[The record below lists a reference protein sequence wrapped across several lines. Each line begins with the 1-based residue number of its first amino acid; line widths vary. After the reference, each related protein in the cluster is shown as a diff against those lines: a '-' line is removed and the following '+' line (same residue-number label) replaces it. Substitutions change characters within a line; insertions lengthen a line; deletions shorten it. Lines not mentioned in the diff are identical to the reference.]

1 MTTSARAQASA
12 IARKAMK
19 LVAPQFRLNLRD
31 GVHGVSHWSRVWV
44 HGQALADTLDVNPC
58 IPAWFAFLHDSQRF
72 NDGRDPQHGA
82 RAADFA
88 LNLRKSGALS
98 ELDAREFEHLCEAMR
113 LHSDGHT
120 QAEAA
125 VQACW
130 DADRLDL
137 ARVGIEPSPRYLCT
151 VYARQT
157 NTRIQAMR
165 MSNGFRRSPDVEKTS
180 AVDGSNLTYFR
191 QFSKCKK

>member
-1 MTTSARAQASA
+1 MTTSPRAQASA

-19 LVAPQFRLNLRD
+19 IVAPQFRLDLQD

-88 LNLRKSGALS
+88 LNLRKSGALT
-98 ELDAREFEHLCEAMR
+98 ELDDREFEHLCEAMR
-113 LHSDGHT
+113 LHSDGYT
-120 QAEAA
+120 LAEAA
-125 VQACW
+125 IQACW

-137 ARVGIEPSPRYLCT
+137 ARVGIDPSPRRLCT
-151 VYARQT
+151 AYARWT
-157 NTRIQAMR
+157 PTIANAVRMSMR
-165 MSNGFRRSPDVEKTS
+165 MKRSLS
-180 AVDGSNLTYFR
+180 R
-191 QFSKCKK
+191 W

>member
-1 MTTSARAQASA
+1 MHASPRAQACA

-19 LVAPQFRLNLRD
+19 IVAPQFRLNLQD

-44 HGQALADTLDVNPC
+44 HGQALANTLDVNPC
-58 IPAWFAFLHDSQRF
+58 IPAWFAFLHDSQRR
-72 NDGRDPQHGA
+72 NDGTDPQHGA

-88 LNLRKSGALS
+88 LNLRKSGVLT

-120 QAEAA
+120 LAEAA
-125 VQACW
+125 IQACW

-137 ARVGIEPSPRYLCT
+137 ARVGIDPLPRYLCT
-151 VYARQT
+151 AYARQT
-157 NTRIQAMR
+157 NTRVEAMR
-165 MSNGFRRSPDVEKTS
+165 MSKGVRRSENFCGRVS
-180 AVDGSNLTYFR
+180 FV
-191 QFSKCKK
+191 

>member
-1 MTTSARAQASA
+1 MHASPRAQASA

-19 LVAPQFRLNLRD
+19 IVAPQFRLNLQD

-88 LNLRKSGALS
+88 LSLRHSGTLT

-125 VQACW
+125 IQACW

-137 ARVGIEPSPRYLCT
+137 ARVGIDPLPRYLCT
-151 VYARQT
+151 AYAKWT
-157 NTRIQAMR
+157 PTIANAMR
-165 MSNGFRRSPDVEKTS
+165 MSMRMKRSS
-180 AVDGSNLTYFR
+180 SGW
-191 QFSKCKK
+191 

>member
-1 MTTSARAQASA
+1 MQTPHRTQASA

-19 LVAPQFRLNLRD
+19 LVAPQFRLNLHD

-58 IPAWFAFLHDSQRF
+58 IPAWFAFLHDSQRR
-72 NDGRDPQHGA
+72 NDGTDPQHGA

-88 LNLRKSGALS
+88 LGLRKSGALT

-120 QAEAA
+120 QAEASI
-125 VQACW
+125 QACW

-137 ARVGIEPSPRYLCT
+137 ARVGIDPLPRYLCT
-151 VYARQT
+151 AYAKWTPTIANAVRMS
-157 NTRIQAMR
+157 MR
-165 MSNGFRRSPDVEKTS
+165 MKRRV
-180 AVDGSNLTYFR
+180 
-191 QFSKCKK
+191 